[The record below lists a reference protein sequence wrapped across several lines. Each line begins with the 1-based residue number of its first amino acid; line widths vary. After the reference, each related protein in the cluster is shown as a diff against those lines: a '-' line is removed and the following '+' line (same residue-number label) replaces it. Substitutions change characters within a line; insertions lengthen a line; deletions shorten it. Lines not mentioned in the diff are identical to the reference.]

1 MTQDFVTQVM
11 YNGVMLVLMLSLPAV
26 GIGLLVG
33 FVISLFQAVT
43 QIQEQTLT
51 FVPKMVTVMLIIAF
65 TSPWMAS
72 LLVDFITTLWLNI
85 PNMVR

>member
-1 MTQDFVTQVM
+1 MSQDFVTQII

-26 GIGLLVG
+26 GLGLLVG
-33 FVISLFQAVT
+33 LVISLFQAVT

-51 FVPKMVTVMLIIAF
+51 FVPKMIVVMGVIAF
-65 TSPWMAS
+65 MSPWMAS
-72 LLVDFITTLWLNI
+72 LLIDFITTLWSNI